1 MILMAGSKHF
11 IPLLIAVGLAGLA
24 GCSTTA
30 QPASQVTPAPSAAV
44 ASGRTTPA
52 TATTAPTTAP
62 RPAPAACQAPGAY
75 LTAIRAGTYRGYDR
89 VVFQFSG
96 GRPVYRAGYVTSVLR
111 DAQGTPVPLAGQAFL
126 RVVFRGAS
134 SWCPQPPH
142 RTYSGPAALTPF
154 YPTLLAVSAAGDFEG
169 YLSFGVGL
177 AGKASYHA
185 YTLANPARLVIDFT
199 QVNLGRFPGI
209 WDITSW
215 RQYWAA
221 QYAWNNGH
229 QPWLGNPGMVVG
241 AWARSRWSTTP
252 IIQQAGPDTFKVTEP
267 GTNKVDTVTGT
278 RPVNVAGPWVITA
291 ITPGPAA
298 LGLRTRPAVETAV
311 TAPTR

>member
-11 IPLLIAVGLAGLA
+11 IPLLIAVGLAALA
-24 GCSTTA
+24 GCSTTV
-30 QPASQVTPAPSAAV
+30 QPASQATPAPSAAV
-44 ASGRTTPA
+44 AGGSTTPRA
-52 TATTAPTTAP
+52 SATTAPEAAP
-62 RPAPAACQAPGAY
+62 TPAPATCQAPGAY

-96 GRPVYRAGYVTSVLR
+96 GLPGYRAGYVTSVLQ
-111 DAQGTPVPLAGQAFL
+111 DAKGTPVPLAGQAFL

-134 SWCPQPPH
+134 SWCPEPPH
-142 RTYSGPAALTPF
+142 RAYSGPAALTPF
-154 YPTLLAVSAAGDFEG
+154 YPALLAVSAAGDFEG

-185 YTLANPARLVIDFT
+185 YTLTNPARLVIDFT
-199 QVNLGRFPGI
+199 HVNLGRFPGI

-229 QPWLGNPGMVVG
+229 QPWLANPAMVVE
-241 AWARSRWSTTP
+241 AWARGRWNTTP

-278 RPVNVAGPWVITA
+278 RPVNVPGPWVITA
-291 ITPGPAA
+291 IMPGP
-298 LGLRTRPAVETAV
+298 GTQ
-311 TAPTR
+311 

>member
-11 IPLLIAVGLAGLA
+11 IPLLIAVGLAALA
-24 GCSTTA
+24 GCSTTV
-30 QPASQVTPAPSAAV
+30 QPASQATPAPSAAV
-44 ASGRTTPA
+44 AGGSTTPRA
-52 TATTAPTTAP
+52 SATTAPEAAP
-62 RPAPAACQAPGAY
+62 TPAPATCQAPGAY

-96 GRPVYRAGYVTSVLR
+96 GLPGYRAGYVTSVLQ
-111 DAQGTPVPLAGQAFL
+111 DAKGTPVPLAGQAFL

-134 SWCPQPPH
+134 SWCPEPPH
-142 RTYSGPAALTPF
+142 RAYSGPAALTPF
-154 YPTLLAVSAAGDFEG
+154 YPALLAVSAAGDFEG

-185 YTLANPARLVIDFT
+185 YTLTSPARLVIDFT
-199 QVNLGRFPGI
+199 HVNLGRFPGI

-229 QPWLGNPGMVVG
+229 QPWLGNPAMVVE
-241 AWARSRWSTTP
+241 AWARGRWNTAP
-252 IIQQAGPDTFKVTEP
+252 VIQQAGPDTFKVTEP

-278 RPVNVAGPWVITA
+278 RPVNVPGPWVITA
-291 ITPGPAA
+291 IMPGP
-298 LGLRTRPAVETAV
+298 GTQ
-311 TAPTR
+311 

>member
-1 MILMAGSKHF
+1 VAG
-11 IPLLIAVGLAGLA
+11 G
-24 GCSTTA
+24 STT
-30 QPASQVTPAPSAAV
+30 PRAS
-44 ASGRTTPA
+44 
-52 TATTAPTTAP
+52 ATTAPEAAP
-62 RPAPAACQAPGAY
+62 TPAPATCQAPGAY

-96 GRPVYRAGYVTSVLR
+96 GLPGYRAGYVTSVLQ
-111 DAQGTPVPLAGQAFL
+111 DAKGTPVPLAGQAFL

-134 SWCPQPPH
+134 SWCPEPPH
-142 RTYSGPAALTPF
+142 RAYSGPAALTPF
-154 YPTLLAVSAAGDFEG
+154 YPALLAVSAAGDFEG

-185 YTLANPARLVIDFT
+185 YTLTSPARLVIDFT
-199 QVNLGRFPGI
+199 HVNLGRFPGI

-229 QPWLGNPGMVVG
+229 QPWLANPAMVVE
-241 AWARSRWSTTP
+241 AWARGRWNTTP

-278 RPVNVAGPWVITA
+278 RPVSVPGPWVITA
-291 ITPGPAA
+291 IMPGP
-298 LGLRTRPAVETAV
+298 GTQ
-311 TAPTR
+311 